1 MSYVISANDEEFT
14 VPVSIRGG
22 VLHAAIRAVDQATYR
37 ALALEAGILVVD
49 DDGRL
54 RDAPGVTTCEIG
66 AVTLRAAEL
75 DVDGLVIR
83 AADIDERWHVNFW
96 LSPALVARG
105 VWEGWALQWSIAG
118 RALLPAEI
126 NKVEDGAVLDG
137 IELIDPDSVASPV
150 NVLLLVVR
158 HEFVGLHSSGRRR
171 RRDGRR
177 PRRRGAAA
185 L

>member
-137 IELIDPDSVASPV
+137 IELIGPDSVASPV
-150 NVLLLVVR
+150 NVLL
-158 HEFVGLHSSGRRR
+158 
-171 RRDGRR
+171 
-177 PRRRGAAA
+177 
-185 L
+185 